1 MNDFL
6 GSIAVPNE
14 ALNLSEEL
22 ISLLSLRGFM
32 LTKFASNVPDLAE
45 KLNPEDS
52 KVDNIKETN
61 LNDNATHVLG
71 LKWDKKTDTLNVSRG
86 VKTDITKPIM
96 QRTVLSYV
104 SSIFDPIGLVASYT
118 FVPGFY

>member
-6 GSIAVPNE
+6 GSIADPNE

-22 ISLLSLRGFM
+22 ISLLSLRGFR

-61 LNDNATHVLG
+61 LI
-71 LKWDKKTDTLNVSRG
+71 DTRIRS
-86 VKTDITKPIM
+86 KIT
-96 QRTVLSYV
+96 Y
-104 SSIFDPIGLVASYT
+104 
-118 FVPGFY
+118 